1 MSVSV
6 EESSLKQ
13 ILINSND
20 HFRELYEEHH
30 RYDERLSQLATIH
43 FPNEDEKLEELT
55 LKKKKL
61 SLKDQMEAI
70 FHQYKSSIVTQ

>member
-6 EESSLKQ
+6 DESSLKEL
-13 ILINSND
+13 LIQSND
-20 HFRELYEEHH
+20 HYRQLHEEHH
-30 RYDERLSQLATIH
+30 RYDERLSQLAAIH
-43 FPNEDEKLEELT
+43 FPNEEEKLEELT

-70 FHQYKSSIVTQ
+70 FHEHKASIVTP